1 MNEMGGTM
9 PIRSALVSI
18 VLALSAAGI
27 ATGAHAQG
35 SMEKKVDKAYKEG
48 PCSND
53 LKKYC
58 ARVKPGDGRIA
69 KCMADHFREITPG
82 CQSTVQ
88 AALDKLGSVATA
100 CKAEAQK
107 FCKGIR
113 PGEGRI
119 LSCLKGRQSDL
130 SPACA
135 AEFKRASSDAT
146 VVR

>member
-1 MNEMGGTM
+1 MS
-9 PIRSALVSI
+9 IRNALVSMAF
-18 VLALSAAGI
+18 VLSAAGT
-27 ATGAHAQG
+27 ATGALAQG
-35 SMEKKVDKAYKEG
+35 SMEKLDKAYKEG

-135 AEFKRASSDAT
+135 AEFKRASSDPT